1 VLRSAGRA
9 LRDPIHLV
17 HRSAQG
23 GWGPGV
29 ASTRPP
35 ARSHPG
41 APGLGDRLLGR
52 LSTSE
57 RSAAWLIPLL
67 RAYIRYAPFAAGKA
81 WLWSRVIHPYFA
93 WTHHRFACKTQSA
106 GRIAGDTR
114 DILQQY
120 YFGVW
125 EPNLTHWIVGR
136 LRRGD
141 TFVDVGANIGYYSLL
156 ASKLVGPGGSVVALE
171 ASPTIFHQLQDNL
184 RLNNSLSLW
193 ERSGE
198 GDDFLSLRER
208 SREGANFLS
217 LPERSREGRPGSVS
231 IGNIRAV
238 NVAVSD
244 RAGAALLYRGPAPTR
259 RCCSMTAFVQFAI
272 CNLQF
277 AICIMVIFLNGCAPP
292 TVAALPVTPTAPRP
306 PAKKV
311 ARPVEAIDRVLII
324 SIDGLRPDLALRAY
338 MPRVRALCASGS
350 YTFWAETAA
359 EAYTLPCHVSMLT
372 GVSSDKHGVTWND
385 YIEEAWPNSPTLFE
399 LAHEA
404 GYTTAL
410 VTGKMKFITLLKP
423 MEGSQ
428 GSGFRVQEES
438 LAPPKRPGEGSGDA
452 ERVQGSP
459 ARIGFRLQDDA
470 NAGSPPP
477 SDEAIQN
484 PKSKIQNPEPLTP
497 NPQPLLFQRPTFRDS
512 NTVDHY
518 FLPSTEPISD
528 HDVATEAVRV
538 MRDHRPEVF
547 FVHFPG
553 VDTVGH
559 ERGWGTPEQITAIE
573 QADAAV
579 GRVLDALAELDLT
592 NATLII
598 LTADHGGAGLDHR
611 AGDPR
616 CHFIPW
622 IISGPGI
629 RQDFDLTL
637 TERPIHIEDTFAT
650 ACAFLSVACETACDG
665 TPLVEALKKRE
676 PVSLPTEN

>member
-1 VLRSAGRA
+1 
-9 LRDPIHLV
+9 
-17 HRSAQG
+17 
-23 GWGPGV
+23 
-29 ASTRPP
+29 
-35 ARSHPG
+35 
-41 APGLGDRLLGR
+41 
-52 LSTSE
+52 
-57 RSAAWLIPLL
+57 
-67 RAYIRYAPFAAGKA
+67 
-81 WLWSRVIHPYFA
+81 
-93 WTHHRFACKTQSA
+93 
-106 GRIAGDTR
+106 
-114 DILQQY
+114 
-120 YFGVW
+120 
-125 EPNLTHWIVGR
+125 
-136 LRRGD
+136 
-141 TFVDVGANIGYYSLL
+141 
-156 ASKLVGPGGSVVALE
+156 
-171 ASPTIFHQLQDNL
+171 
-184 RLNNSLSLW
+184 
-193 ERSGE
+193 
-198 GDDFLSLRER
+198 
-208 SREGANFLS
+208 
-217 LPERSREGRPGSVS
+217 
-231 IGNIRAV
+231 
-238 NVAVSD
+238 
-244 RAGAALLYRGPAPTR
+244 
-259 RCCSMTAFVQFAI
+259 MTAFVQFAI